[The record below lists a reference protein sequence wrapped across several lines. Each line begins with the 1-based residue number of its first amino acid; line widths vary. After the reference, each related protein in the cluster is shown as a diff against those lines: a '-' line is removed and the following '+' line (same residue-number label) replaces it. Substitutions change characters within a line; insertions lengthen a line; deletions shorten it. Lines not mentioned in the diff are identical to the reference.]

1 MDAYNY
7 KSIISELCKLPDK
20 KQEINLDQIPSDKT
34 EVDSKEI
41 KKLLD
46 ELSSEQD
53 QVVKGG
59 LNMNNY
65 TTVEP
70 LQRITGSINKTP
82 MTGGSTKLDF
92 SEINQIY
99 NNPTHLSV
107 ITKYYYD
114 NLNKILNSD
123 EIVQILV
130 SLIYNEFTESG
141 KNLLSII
148 TPEYIDTIPEM
159 YKFNFHDKV
168 MGDLIKEC
176 PTIKEKFAVLNQRI
190 LELYQQKG
198 GVSMRKSNRRIDTSD
213 DKTVEEKIK
222 NNIMNITTY
231 LKSKNQTKNSQT
243 NRLNS
248 QKGGALTLNEIQRE
262 ITAYS
267 AIPAPDK
274 NAIRDIQDKANMWV
288 VELLEQKL
296 VNKIIKDSEDNLAR
310 YYIEKNENALDP
322 TINQII
328 TFVNDNASILTLKD
342 SDRVKVTIPN
352 PVALVVRYGKAVP
365 SYLTDKL
372 KEYFNKKYQELL
384 KVRALGEN
392 KETQELNNPLQKIQ
406 FLLKQTGGV
415 NEDTLEEKCFTS
427 KQLSLFLK
435 KVSSYLKYNGK
446 SIDDSDIT
454 RITQQIKD
462 VEDIEKELIKNLK
475 IFNNYKKIQ
484 EFYPDTGAKEI
495 TINHMN
501 NVLESNQ
508 QLFDNYG
515 NVNTNLI
522 GLIKDMEKYVDLQE
536 YYDMRKNTQELN
548 QLSQAGGNFIQ
559 NKSYLKFGNNY
570 DVEHFTSRGFQKI
583 LKELE
588 EDK

>member
-7 KSIISELCKLPDK
+7 KSIISELCQLPDK

-34 EVDSKEI
+34 EFDSKEI
-41 KKLLD
+41 KNLLD
-46 ELSSEQD
+46 EISSEP
-53 QVVKGG
+53 VPVKGG

-65 TTVEP
+65 TTVQP
-70 LQRITGSINKTP
+70 LQRITGSIKKTP
-82 MTGGSTKLDF
+82 MNMVGGASKYNYL
-92 SEINQIY
+92 Y
-99 NNPTHLSV
+99 NNPTHLAV
-107 ITKYYYD
+107 ITNYYYD
-114 NLNKILNSD
+114 NLNQIINSD
-123 EIVQILV
+123 GIVQVLV

-141 KNLLSII
+141 KDLLSII
-148 TPEYIDTIPEM
+148 TPEYIATIPEM
-159 YKFNFHDKV
+159 YRFNFHDKV
-168 MGDLIKEC
+168 MGDLLKLC
-176 PTIKEKFAVLNQRI
+176 HNIKEKFAILDQSILQLNQ
-190 LELYQQKG
+190 QNGGKSQK
-198 GVSMRKSNRRIDTSD
+198 RIDTSN

-222 NNIMNITTY
+222 NNIMNISTY
-231 LKSKNQTKNSQT
+231 LKSKNQTKNS
-243 NRLNS
+243 RLS
-248 QKGGALTLNEIQRE
+248 QKGGALTLNDIQHE
-262 ITAYS
+262 ITVYS
-267 AIPAPDK
+267 AIAAPDK
-274 NAIRDIQDKANMWV
+274 NEIRDIQDKANMWV

-296 VNKIIKDSEDNLAR
+296 VTKIIKDNEDNLAR
-310 YYIEKNENALDP
+310 FYIQKNDNVIDP
-322 TINQII
+322 AINSII
-328 TFVNDNASILTLKD
+328 AFVNDNASILTLKD
-342 SDRVKVTIPN
+342 SDRVKVNIPN
-352 PVALVVRYGKAVP
+352 PISQVARYGKAVP

-372 KEYFNKKYQELL
+372 KEYFNKKYEELL

-392 KETQELNNPLQKIQ
+392 KESKELNNPLHKIQ

-427 KQLSLFLK
+427 KQLGLFLK
-435 KVSSYLKYNGK
+435 KVGSYLRNAGK
-446 SIDDSDIT
+446 TVDDSDIT
-454 RITQQIKD
+454 RITQQIED
-462 VEDIEKELIKNLK
+462 VQAIEKELIKNLK

-536 YYDMRKNTQELN
+536 YYDMRKNTKELN
-548 QLSQAGGNFIQ
+548 ELSQSGGNFIA

-570 DVEHFTSRGFQKI
+570 DIEHFTSRGFQKI